1 MQFHNK
7 EGVIP
12 YGSPNKVFILDQEVT
27 LFLDTQNNS
36 NRGESSTIEAT
47 NLEHI
52 KPVSDTAFI
61 FIDLCQHYTNP
72 DNPICSYFPTT
83 GAATQTVIITNSF
96 SLIHFHASNIGFQCL
111 GFYPHEIGSHLI
123 CSGGAMNLHQFHIPN
138 STIRIIL

>member
-12 YGSPNKVFILDQEVT
+12 YGPLNQVFILDQEVT
-27 LFLDTQNNS
+27 LLLDTQKNS
-36 NRGESSTIEAT
+36 FRSESSTKEAT

-52 KPVSDTAFI
+52 KPVSATARI
-61 FIDLCQHYTNP
+61 FLHLCQHNMDP

-83 GAATQTVIITNSF
+83 GASTQTVTIINIS
-96 SLIHFHASNIGFQCL
+96 SLIHFHATNIDFQCL
-111 GFYPHEIGSHLI
+111 GLYPHEIGSHLI
-123 CSGGAMNLHQFHIPN
+123 FSGGAITLHQFHIPK